1 MNTDPAIDPQDFS
14 RLLQRWQDGLCTV
27 DEADRFWQSVVNSA
41 ASRREFTAA
50 SRFEGLLESAMKERA
65 REKEVAGFWVGVLE
79 QTAQLP
85 KEPVWQKPT
94 VKRALRIA
102 AVLAAGGLFW
112 WIANFD
118 TGSHSAPRAVA
129 VKTPRDLP
137 ARTPAPSSPRQ
148 RSQVL
153 PRPTPPTLAT
163 TEWDAAALN
172 EWLSGYY
179 LSGCE
184 VQDLPLREAL
194 MNLHVQMMQLNFF
207 GTDIQSRLRLV
218 VTPEAGNRRVS
229 LKTGPISFLKAVETL
244 AALAGCQVEL
254 GDRLLTVKAI
264 AQPYPQMPLPRS
276 WSDVLAGKVDAEG
289 NPEAAQPEKIALVQ
303 ADAIEQG
310 IVPAEPSADGRA
322 WLTAAQVEA
331 LRRLAEARAQL
342 AMQPQQKFQVRLT
355 PQDRAEQERIL
366 TVEEVQQLQAQPA
379 QPGTETVV
387 TVQPGLPI
395 SPAGTA
401 DNSAQWQLV
410 ALPLGEGIE
419 IGLQQL
425 IPMTTPDRM
434 IQMPSNGQVPSPQLA
449 LNTAS
454 FHDSTLVTG
463 VIGAGQGVRL
473 VASSLEAYSTGSSG
487 TAMVNSSV
495 ASGGALTSSLS
506 LSALLDYAAANNL
519 QVNILPIT
527 NP

>member
-27 DEADRFWQSVVNSA
+27 DEVDRFWQSVANNA
-41 ASRREFTAA
+41 ACRREFAAA

-65 REKEVAGFWVGVLE
+65 REKEVAGFWVGVVE
-79 QTAQLP
+79 QTAQRP
-85 KEPVWQKPT
+85 KQPVWQKST
-94 VKRALRIA
+94 VKRALGIA

-112 WIANFD
+112 WLANFE
-118 TGSHSAPRAVA
+118 TGSHSAQSAVA
-129 VKTPRDLP
+129 VKTPRELP
-137 ARTPAPSSPRQ
+137 ARAPAPSNPRQ

-153 PRPTPPTLAT
+153 PRPIPPTLAT

-194 MNLHVQMMQLNFF
+194 MSLHVQMMHVNFF

-218 VTPEAGNRRVS
+218 VTPEAGKRRVT

-254 GDRLLTVKAI
+254 GDRLLTVRAI
-264 AQPYPQMPLPRS
+264 AQPYPQKPLPHT

-289 NPEAAQPEKIALVQ
+289 NPEAGQPEKIALVQ

-310 IVPAEPSADGRA
+310 IVPPEPSADGRA

-342 AMQPQQKFQVRLT
+342 AMQPQQKFQVRLA
-355 PQDRAEQERIL
+355 PKDSAQQERIL

-379 QPGTETVV
+379 PPGTQTVV
-387 TVQPGLPI
+387 TVQPGAPI
-395 SPAGTA
+395 RPADPS
-401 DNSAQWQLV
+401 DNSPQWQLV
-410 ALPLGEGIE
+410 ALPIGEGIE
-419 IGLQQL
+419 IGLQPL
-425 IPMTTPDRM
+425 IPATSPDRL
-434 IQMPSNGQVPSPQLA
+434 IQMPASGQMPPPQIA

-454 FHDSTLVTG
+454 FHDTNLVTG
-463 VIGAGQGVRL
+463 VIGAGQGVQL
-473 VASSLEAYSTGSSG
+473 QASSLATASTGSSG
-487 TAMVNSSV
+487 TAVGAVSI
-495 ASGGALTSSLS
+495 ASGTRLTSSLS